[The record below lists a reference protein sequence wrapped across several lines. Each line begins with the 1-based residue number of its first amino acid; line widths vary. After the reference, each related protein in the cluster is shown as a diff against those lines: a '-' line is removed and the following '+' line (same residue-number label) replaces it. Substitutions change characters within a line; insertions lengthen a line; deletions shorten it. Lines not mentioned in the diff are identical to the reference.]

1 MFGGVKITLIL
12 CATMIVCCVLFIS
25 YNEYTN
31 RYSLLTTN
39 ENSVYIFDKKSTTLN
54 KCDAKGCSV
63 IETKLPT
70 KMEISFAPAFQ
81 QSKMFG
87 NNQPMTQSINEKI
100 PESPAPKDETTTV
113 NPQEPAKTVEA
124 KPVENN
130 TKPETAK
137 QPEAQKPKNSNS
149 NSEKDDE
156 FVE

>member
-1 MFGGVKITLIL
+1 M
-12 CATMIVCCVLFIS
+12 
-25 YNEYTN
+25 
-31 RYSLLTTN
+31 
-39 ENSVYIFDKKSTTLN
+39 
-54 KCDAKGCSV
+54 
-63 IETKLPT
+63 
-70 KMEISFAPAFQ
+70 SFAPAFQ